1 MPSEC
6 DNCHIAAA
14 LRLHASVFEHS
25 GEAILVTD
33 AANRIIAANPELTRL
48 TGYPTEEL
56 LGRDPKILSSGETPP
71 ETYRAMWDAL
81 RAQGRWQGELR
92 DRRKDGG
99 VYPKWVRI
107 TALQDAGGAGYIA
120 SFTDIS
126 KRKSDEA
133 RLSHLAFNDS
143 LTGLLNRH
151 GLKIQLDRAMTA
163 GADASRRPLAAPL
176 AILLLGLHHLKSINK
191 TLGHA
196 VGDQLLAGVA
206 ERLSACAPDT
216 SILATLGGGEFV
228 IGLPAPTEPQA
239 RGAAH
244 ALADKILGAL
254 GDFQISDGRRVHAD
268 ASIGISV
275 FPADGADAATLL
287 QHAAAAMYA
296 AKENKRANIQFFD
309 AAMNLRALARLELE
323 TDLRDAL
330 KAGQLELHY
339 QPQITASDGRICGF
353 EALLRWRHPRRG
365 MVSPA
370 DFIPIAEASG
380 LIEPIGAWVLDSA
393 CRQLADWRAE
403 GIAGLRMAV
412 NLSARELRSSDL
424 VERVRTVLDRHG
436 IQASQIE
443 IEVTESVAMDDPE
456 RGIEL
461 LRQLHALGVT
471 LAIDDFGTGYSS
483 LAYLKLLPIHVLK
496 IDRAFVRDVETDAND
511 AAICAATIALAHTL
525 GLKVVA
531 EGIETEAQ
539 RHVLATVQGCDYLQG
554 YFFGRPAPAA
564 SWRERLL
571 DTKSPAAGI
580 SSTPFSTDKDAT

>member
-6 DNCHIAAA
+6 DNCHVAAA
-14 LRLHASVFEHS
+14 LRLHASIFEHS

-33 AANRIIAANPELTRL
+33 AANRIVAANPELTRL
-48 TGYPTEEL
+48 TGYTTEEL

-81 RAQGRWQGELR
+81 RKQGRWQGELR

-151 GLKIQLDRAMTA
+151 GLKIQLDRAMTPV
-163 GADASRRPLAAPL
+163 GATLAAPL
-176 AILLLGLHHLKSINK
+176 AILLLGLDHLKDINK

-196 VGDQLLAGVA
+196 VGDQLLVGVA
-206 ERLSACAPDT
+206 ERLSACVPDT
-216 SILATLGGGEFV
+216 AILATLGGGEFV
-228 IGLPAPTEPQA
+228 IVLPMLTVPQDIAAA
-239 RGAAH
+239 RT
-244 ALADKILGAL
+244 LADEIFGAL
-254 GDFQISDGRRVHAD
+254 GNFQMIDGRMVQAD
-268 ASIGISV
+268 ACIGIAV

-296 AKENKRANIQFFD
+296 AKENTHANIQFFD
-309 AAMNLRALARLELE
+309 AAMNLHALARLELE
-323 TDLRDAL
+323 TDLRGAL
-330 KAGQLELHY
+330 EAGQLELHY
-339 QPQITASDGRICGF
+339 QPQVTAGDGRIRGF
-353 EALLRWRHPRRG
+353 EALLRWRHPLRDF
-365 MVSPA
+365 VSPV
-370 DFIPIAEASG
+370 DFIPIAEESG

-456 RGIEL
+456 RGIER